1 MSCCRCEYLVTNHSI
16 KVIDKKYNN
25 SLKEDEFHFEEGY
38 KCNYNGKEGGSLSD
52 LGKGKCKLVPAHI
65 WEVLSQNTITL
76 QKTRYGIYLDEDKAN
91 EKLNELRKEAQ
102 TIWDNQYECV
112 NEHYYIRRTEING

>member
-1 MSCCRCEYLVTNHSI
+1 MKLKS
-16 KVIDKKYNN
+16 KK
-25 SLKEDEFHFEEGY
+25 ET
-38 KCNYNGKEGGSLSD
+38 SLSD
-52 LGKGKCKLVPAHI
+52 LEKENCKLVPTHI
-65 WEVLSQNTITL
+65 WEVLSQNNLTL
-76 QKTRYGIYLDEDKAN
+76 EKTRYGVYLNESKAN